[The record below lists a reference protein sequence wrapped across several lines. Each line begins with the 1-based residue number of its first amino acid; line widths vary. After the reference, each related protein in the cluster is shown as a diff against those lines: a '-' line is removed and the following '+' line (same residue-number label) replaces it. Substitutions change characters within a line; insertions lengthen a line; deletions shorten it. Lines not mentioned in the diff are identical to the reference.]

1 MANSIELKATI
12 ADVILDKLMDLTL
25 VPVTEKVY
33 GGSTVDAAA
42 ADVEIEL
49 GSITNP
55 KLLIVIGAPGI
66 SIKLVTGTGTAI
78 NANPFTVVCKCDTEG
93 FAQASFF
100 VSNSGS
106 QPQNISWLAAE

>member
-12 ADVILDKLMDLTL
+12 ADVVLDKLMDLTL

-55 KLLIVIGAPGI
+55 KVLIVIGAPGI
-66 SIKLVTGTGTAI
+66 SIRLLAATGTVI
-78 NANPFTVVCKCDTEG
+78 NAYPFAALCKCDTEG

-106 QPQNISWLAAE
+106 QPQQVSWLAAE

>member
-12 ADVILDKLMDLTL
+12 SDVVLDKLMDLSS
-25 VPVTEKVY
+25 VQISEKVY
-33 GGSTVDAAA
+33 GESTIDAAA
-42 ADVEIEL
+42 ADVEISL

-55 KLLIVIGAPGI
+55 KLLIVVGAPGV
-66 SIKLVTGTGTAI
+66 SIRPVAATGSVIHAY
-78 NANPFTVVCKCDTEG
+78 PFAVLAKCDTEG

-106 QPQNISWLAAE
+106 QPQKVSWLAAE